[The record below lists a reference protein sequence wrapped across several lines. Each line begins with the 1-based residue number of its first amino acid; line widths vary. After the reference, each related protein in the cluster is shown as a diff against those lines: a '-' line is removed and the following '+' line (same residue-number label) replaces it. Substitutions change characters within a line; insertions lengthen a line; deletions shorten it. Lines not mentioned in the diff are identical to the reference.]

1 MKRRAGIDPTLSAQ
15 GLTAEEMLV
24 GAVLRQALTDA
35 AADAK
40 SAQYQE
46 AVMFLSDQDRVGWWA
61 ALTGADGD
69 ILGETLRRSAGLE

>member
-35 AADAK
+35 AADTK
-40 SAQYQE
+40 SARYQD
-46 AVMFLSDQDRVGWWA
+46 AVLFLGDQERVGWWA
-61 ALTGADGD
+61 PLTGADGEV
-69 ILGETLRRSAGLE
+69 LGETLRRSVGLE

>member
-1 MKRRAGIDPTLSAQ
+1 MMRRAGIDPTLSAQ

-35 AADAK
+35 AADTK
-40 SAQYQE
+40 SARYQD
-46 AVMFLSDQDRVGWWA
+46 AVLFLGDQDRVGWWA

-69 ILGETLRRSAGLE
+69 VLGETLRRSAGLE